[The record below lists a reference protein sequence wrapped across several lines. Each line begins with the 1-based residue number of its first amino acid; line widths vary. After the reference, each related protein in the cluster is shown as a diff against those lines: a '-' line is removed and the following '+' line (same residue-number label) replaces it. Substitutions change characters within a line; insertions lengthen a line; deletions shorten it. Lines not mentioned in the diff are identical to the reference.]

1 MLDGLPDDLVVAR
14 DRQGRPSQV
23 VGTIISGFTLDNR
36 FFTREQAAVQVSR
49 AANVFAH

>member
-1 MLDGLPDDLVVAR
+1 
-14 DRQGRPSQV
+14 V